1 MRPHSQLGSP
11 FFQKG
16 ARGRSRRGTS
26 LMELVVAV
34 GLGIAI
40 LGVGY
45 RAYFTLTRAD
55 DYESKR
61 HAMMLDVQNL
71 AARIKQDVRAANLV
85 VVFGDTLALNTS
97 DRRINYHS
105 LAHASG
111 VERSTRYGRGV
122 FRGVSAQFEGTGGG
136 VRMRLWSELR
146 SHRRSIRVEI
156 STFVSPRNR

>member
-71 AARIKQDVRAANLV
+71 AARIKQDVRAARAV
-85 VVFGDTLALNTS
+85 SASGGALTILGQPHITYRN
-97 DRRINYHS
+97 
-105 LAHASG
+105 APGG
-111 VERSTRYGRGV
+111 VERVVGRGRAV
-122 FRGVSAQFEGTGGG
+122 FRGTAARFESRSGG
-136 VRMRLWSELR
+136 VEVTLRSESR
-146 SHRRSIRVEI
+146 SHRRPIRVGI
-156 STFVSPRNR
+156 STFVVPRT